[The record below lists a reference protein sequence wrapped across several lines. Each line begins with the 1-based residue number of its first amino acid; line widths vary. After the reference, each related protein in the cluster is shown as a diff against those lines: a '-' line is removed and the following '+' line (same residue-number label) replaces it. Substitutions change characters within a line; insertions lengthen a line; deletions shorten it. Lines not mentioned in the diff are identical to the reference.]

1 MLMHKRNC
9 RTAVVL
15 GLLIALISI
24 GTAAG
29 QEINYEVR
37 EQAASPAIKLQ
48 LANLRR
54 TIDTRKFTFK
64 VGYTTAMDK
73 PLNQLTGD
81 IIPPNM
87 RTIALQT
94 NKSAIELIKLD
105 NKARD
110 EFIKLNP
117 GKLPILNI
125 GCIAGLS
132 AWDWRKQGK
141 VTPVKNQGGCGS
153 CWAFGVIGALE
164 SSYLI
169 RNSATTDE
177 SEQFV
182 LANSGAGSC
191 AGGNRASANA
201 FLVST
206 GTAAEATVPYLGT
219 SGPANPG
226 VTTPYDAVATGFVN
240 PAVEVPSVAELKQ
253 ALCEYG
259 PLSVSVNA
267 TGYFQSYTGGV
278 FNEGANSST
287 NHAVL
292 LIGWDDSK
300 GAWLIKNSW
309 GTGWGET
316 GGYGTERG
324 YMWIAYGS
332 NLVGRWAQWIRAKNT
347 IYKLPPEYF
356 KLIPKPIVAPRPV
369 NIARP
374 SE

>member
-1 MLMHKRNC
+1 MFMRKRSVS
-9 RTAVVL
+9 AAAIL
-15 GLLIALISI
+15 SFLIALVFT

-29 QEINYEVR
+29 QEINYEIR
-37 EQAASPAIKLQ
+37 EQSASPTIKLQ
-48 LANLRR
+48 LSNLRR
-54 TIDTRKFTFK
+54 TIDTRKLTFK
-64 VGYTTAMDK
+64 IGYTTAMDK

-81 IIPPNM
+81 IIPTNI
-87 RTIALQT
+87 RSIAQQA
-94 NKSAIELIKLD
+94 NKTAVELIRID

-110 EFIKLNP
+110 EFIKINP
-117 GKLPILNI
+117 GKLPILKL
-125 GCIAGLS
+125 GCIASLS
-132 AWDWRKQGK
+132 AWDWRKHGK

-191 AGGNRASANA
+191 AGGNRAAANSY
-201 FLVST
+201 LVST
-206 GTAAEATVPYLGT
+206 GTAGESAVPYLAT

-267 TGYFQSYTGGV
+267 TGYFQGYTGGV
-278 FNEGANSST
+278 FNEGANSTT
-287 NHAVL
+287 NHAVV

-332 NLVGRWAQWIRAKNT
+332 NLVGRWAQWIRAKST
-347 IYKLPPEYF
+347 FYVLPAEYHR
-356 KLIPKPIVAPRPV
+356 LVPKRVIIIRPGV
-369 NIARP
+369 MTKPGN
-374 SE
+374 